1 MENKVDT
8 QEIKKEIKIRPTV
21 FIGLGGTGK
30 EVLLR
35 IRRRILN
42 EDWNGKRLRDLSEF
56 PIASFLYFDLDTA
69 EGRESDKSVKADPLS
84 HLVAFQ
90 PTETLQKRVNLS
102 EYTNEL
108 DRYPLI
114 KEWWPKASVDR
125 VVKEA
130 NKGAGQI
137 RPISRL
143 QFFALAKELRDNIR
157 TKAHAVTESVNKDAA
172 LKTLG
177 LQMQKDALRIVI
189 VTSTAGGTGSGSFL
203 DLGYLARSVYPEEK
217 VNVDLILLLAGGYE
231 SANKERVFANT
242 YAALKELEYCM
253 RGNRYVEKWAEF
265 DIPVGEKPPYNEVY
279 LIDNTNAV
287 GESTRNLEDIYGMLA
302 DTLFEDLSNGE
313 FADQKRSV
321 AVNQQQ
327 HKTGGYR
334 PYLGTMSEKQ
344 LYYER
349 IYSSLGQT
357 TIDTQA
363 RASMDIAVNK
373 ACIEMIKAF
382 FQVAGDEKANIPTPE
397 KLSEFTRSN
406 LSLGKTVYEDF
417 PKDLSKKQMPIQ
429 ECALVDDLLRITGIG
444 SLLVQVEDNMKND
457 FNKITQDYSDRK
469 DWLQGVEDVKT
480 KREREISGDPGSPD
494 AALREKQIIDRADK
508 TFKEWTQEDGLKEIF
523 YQLLDDKERG
533 GLDYTIALIEQ
544 IKDSIDN
551 NSTGIIK
558 TLRAAQTRYL
568 ELASVMWKERYLPS
582 LERLKE
588 TFGFDPLGTKK
599 KYAEVILSQIS
610 GDLSCRLKYLLR
622 EIACRQAIKILTDL
636 SKFLGE
642 KEGLDE
648 RGETI
653 WNGLVREFLDGKN
666 TVKKTVAL
674 LDEENRRLQVSC
686 NRTDGMYIVLK
697 DKEEMH
703 SIDFDISQA
712 TEWASEAFKGYGGSR
727 ELFVQLKDKK
737 GQYQVISQLSG
748 FADQRISKNKEAEL
762 SFVNA
767 FKKLPRNEQK
777 EILKKVLSRAMPWL
791 DMEIKGQFSSS
802 FTPSQYKCLIAV
814 NEKNKFKEIFDTL
827 KGEIAPG
834 GVTPDLYESS
844 VKGRL
849 VCYIELSGIP
859 LDVIKPLRMEWK
871 SEYSR
876 ITTEGLPLHN
886 HKDWTRFPDPL
897 VPSTQEIE
905 GMIETMQLFLEGSAL
920 CVFRRKKGEDGYYEV
935 QTEPGR
941 WQGVGNERRIRSLG
955 FNPHH
960 KEVVE
965 QHLREIKTK
974 INSPCQ
980 MLALKVLFNQT
991 AENAYTPKE
1000 DLDATGLGQKI
1011 KGFASMQ
1018 AEELAKVCDEWFKR
1032 HSTHLDQPS
1041 LENRLIESLPEWTV
1055 EIQDSKNDLDP
1066 AEVDVKIAASKRA
1079 VKPEFFKTGWL
1090 ENLVNVEA
1098 EVEEKKQKET
1108 KVQSKEAAASFG
1120 DSQSSF
1126 DPVKRLKEIK
1136 ELFDMEI
1143 LSKEEYEQERK
1154 ELLKLLRP
1162 N

>member
-1 MENKVDT
+1 MENTKTDS
-8 QEIKKEIKIRPTV
+8 QEDKKEIKIRPTV

-30 EVLLR
+30 EILLR

-42 EDWNGKRLRDLSEF
+42 EDWNGRRLSDLSEF
-56 PIASFLYFDLDTA
+56 PIASFLYFDLDIA
-69 EGRESDKSVKADPLS
+69 EGRESDKSIKTDPLS
-84 HLVAFQ
+84 NLVSFQ

-130 NKGAGQI
+130 YKGAGQI

-143 QFFALAKELRDNIR
+143 QFFALAKELRDNVR
-157 TKAHAVTESVNKDAA
+157 AKAHAVTESVNKDAV

-203 DLGYLARSVYPEEK
+203 DLGYLTRSAWPEEK

-242 YAALKELEYCM
+242 YAALKEMEYCM
-253 RGNRYVEKWAEF
+253 RGNRYVEKWTDF
-265 DIPVGEKPPYNEVY
+265 DIPIGEKPPYNEVY
-279 LIDNTNAV
+279 LIDNANAA
-287 GESTRNLEDIYGMLA
+287 GERTRNLEDIYGMLA

-334 PYLGTMSEKQ
+334 PYLGTSLGEKP
-344 LYYER
+344 LFYEK
-349 IYSSLGQT
+349 IYSSFGQT
-357 TIDTQA
+357 TIDTQTK
-363 RASMDIAVNK
+363 ASMDIAVNK

-382 FQVAGDEKANIPTPE
+382 FQVAGDEKINIPTPE
-397 KLSEFTRSN
+397 KLAEFTKSN
-406 LSLGKTVYEDF
+406 LSLGKTVFEDF
-417 PKDLSKKQMPIQ
+417 PNDLSEKQMPIQ
-429 ECALVDDLLRITGIG
+429 ECALLDDLLKITGIG
-444 SLLVQVEDNMKND
+444 SILVQVEDNIKND

-469 DWLQGVEDVKT
+469 DWLQGVEDVKA

-508 TFKEWTQEDGLKEIF
+508 IFKEWSQEDGLKKIF

-558 TLRAAQTRYL
+558 TLKAAKTRYL
-568 ELASVMWKERYLPS
+568 ELATVMWKERYLPS

-599 KYAEVILSQIS
+599 RYAEEILRQIS

-622 EIACRQAIKILTDL
+622 EIACRQAIRILTDL
-636 SKFLGE
+636 SGFLGE
-642 KEGLDE
+642 KQGLDE
-648 RGETI
+648 KGETI
-653 WNGLVREFLDGKN
+653 WSGMVREFLDGRN
-666 TVKKTVAL
+666 AVKTTMSL
-674 LDEENRRLQVSC
+674 LDEETRRLQESC

-697 DKEEMH
+697 DKEETH
-703 SIDFDISQA
+703 SIDFDVSQA
-712 TEWASEAFKGYGGSR
+712 IEWAEEAFKGYGGSR
-727 ELFVQLKDKK
+727 ELFAQLKDKK
-737 GQYQVISQLSG
+737 GQYQIISQLSG

-762 SFVNA
+762 SFVSA

-791 DMEIKGQFSSS
+791 DMDIKGHFSSS

-814 NEKNKFKEIFDTL
+814 NEKRRFKEIFDTL
-827 KGEIAPG
+827 KDEIAPS
-834 GVTPDLYESS
+834 GVKPDLYESS
-844 VKGRL
+844 IKGRL

-871 SEYSR
+871 SEYSK
-876 ITTEGLPLHN
+876 IINEGLPLHN

-905 GMIETMQLFLEGSAL
+905 GMIENMQLFLEATAL
-920 CVFRRKKGEDGYYEV
+920 SVLRRKKGEESYYEV
-935 QTEPGR
+935 QVEPGR
-941 WQGVGNERRIRSLG
+941 WQGVGNERRIRTLG
-955 FNPHH
+955 FNTNH
-960 KEVVE
+960 KEVIE
-965 QHLREIKTK
+965 QRLREVKTK
-974 INSPCQ
+974 IYSPYHV
-980 MLALKVLFNQT
+980 LAFKVLFNQT
-991 AENAYTPKE
+991 AENAYAPKE
-1000 DLDATGLGQKI
+1000 ELDATGLGRKI
-1011 KGFASMQ
+1011 KGFMSMQ
-1018 AEELAKVCDEWFKR
+1018 AEVLAKSWEDRFKR
-1032 HSTHLDQPS
+1032 QASHLDQTG
-1041 LENRLIESLPEWTV
+1041 LEEQLTNLLPEWTV
-1055 EIQDSKNDLDP
+1055 EVQDSKDDIDP
-1066 AEVDVKIAASKRA
+1066 AEVDVKRATSKRV
-1079 VKPEFFKTGWL
+1079 VKPEFFKAGWL
-1090 ENLVNVEA
+1090 ENLVG
-1098 EVEEKKQKET
+1098 VEEKQKEAKT
-1108 KVQSKEAAASFG
+1108 GGEKSIATNANAPQPA
-1120 DSQSSF
+1120 F
-1126 DPVKRLKEIK
+1126 DPAERLSKIK
-1136 ELFDMEI
+1136 KLYDDGI
-1143 LSKEEYEQERK
+1143 ISKEEYEEKRK
-1154 ELLKLLRP
+1154 ELLKLL
-1162 N
+1162 